1 MMRRMFLFGILML
14 ALTAVAHADTWN
26 VDPNHSSMGFTVKH
40 LVITKVNGE
49 FKDYTGK
56 IEFDGKDVSGGKVD
70 FVIQAKSITTGNDK
84 RDGHLRS
91 PDFFAVDSFPTL
103 TFKSKKIEKADSTH
117 FKLIGDLTMRG
128 VTKEVT
134 FDCTFNGVVQAFG
147 DTRASFSAT
156 TTVNRQDYGINWSKT
171 LDNGGLI
178 ASNDVDIHLEIE
190 AVKAK
195 T

>member
-1 MMRRMFLFGILML
+1 MMRRMFLFAVLVL
-14 ALTAVAHADTWN
+14 ALAVAAHADVWN

-40 LVITKVNGE
+40 MVITKVNGE

-56 IEFDGKDVSGGKVD
+56 IEFDGKDVSSGKAE

-103 TFKSKKIEKADSTH
+103 TFKSKKVEKVDSTH

-147 DTRASFSAT
+147 DTRASFSAA
-156 TTVNRQDYGINWSKT
+156 TTVNRQDYGVNWSKT

-178 ASNDVDIHLEIE
+178 AGNDVDIHLEIE

>member
-1 MMRRMFLFGILML
+1 MIRRMFLIGVLLM
-14 ALTAVAHADTWN
+14 ALTVVAHADTWN

-40 LVITKVNGE
+40 MVITKVNGE

-56 IEFDGKDVSGGKVD
+56 IEFDGKDVGGGKAE

-103 TFKSKKIEKADSTH
+103 TFKSKKVEKADSTH

-134 FDCTFNGVVQAFG
+134 FDCTFNGVVDAFG
-147 DTRASFSAT
+147 DTRASFSAN

-178 ASNDVDIHLEIE
+178 ASNDVVIHLEIE